1 MKILQPLRVLL
12 AGGSGQVGTLL
23 TQHFVD
29 AGHKVVILTRGRSNG
44 LHAARRVAWDGRSPG
59 AWTEQLENTDVLIN
73 LCGRSVNCRYH
84 KKNRK
89 EILESRVESTALLGR
104 VIAQCLRPPR
114 LWMNASTATIYRHS
128 LDRDMDELTGELG
141 GEEDDAPQEWRFSI
155 EVAKRWEEAFFS
167 ARAPRTRKI
176 ALRSAMTMSAEGGGV
191 FDAFLRIVRFGLGG
205 TLGSGKQYVS
215 WIHSADF
222 VSAID
227 FLISNQSLEGT
238 INLASPNP
246 LPNNLFMRRLRE
258 ASGIRVGLPA
268 PAWMLEVGAFLMGT
282 ETELLLKSRRV
293 VPARLLQAGFGF
305 QFPDWG
311 RAAKDLFIR
320 WQGSAD
326 QAKAE
331 ETMLLGGENHERAN

>member
-1 MKILQPLRVLL
+1 VKILQPLRVLL

-29 AGHKVVILTRGRSNG
+29 AGHKVVILTRARSNS
-44 LHAARRVAWDGRSPG
+44 LHGARSVAWDGRSPG
-59 AWTEQLENTDVLIN
+59 AWTEELGNTDVLIN
-73 LCGRSVNCRYH
+73 LCGRSVNCRYN

-89 EILESRVESTALLGR
+89 EILESRVESTALLGK
-104 VIAQCLRPPR
+104 VIAQCLRPPC

-128 LDRDMDELTGELG
+128 LDRDMDELAGELD
-141 GEEDDAPQEWRFSI
+141 GEEGDAPKEWRFSM
-155 EVAKRWEEAFFS
+155 EVAKRWEGAFFS
-167 ARAPRTRKI
+167 ARTPRTRKI
-176 ALRSAMTMSAEGGGV
+176 ALRSAMTMSAERGGV
-191 FDAFLRIVRFGLGG
+191 FDEFLRIARFGLGG
-205 TLGSGKQYVS
+205 TLGSGRQYVS

-227 FLISNQSLEGT
+227 FLISNESLEGT

-246 LPNNLFMRRLRE
+246 LPNNLFMRKLRE
-258 ASGIRVGLPA
+258 ASGIPVGLPA
-268 PAWMLEVGAFLMGT
+268 PEWMLEIGALLLGT

-293 VPARLLQAGFGF
+293 VPSRLLQAGFAF

-311 RAAKDLFIR
+311 PAAKDLFIR
-320 WQGSAD
+320 WQGWAG
-326 QAKAE
+326 QAKS

>member
-1 MKILQPLRVLL
+1 VKILQPLRVLL

-23 TQHFVD
+23 TQHFVA
-29 AGHKVVILTRGRSNG
+29 AGHKVVILTRGRSNS
-44 LHAARRVAWDGRSPG
+44 LHGVRSVAWDGRPG
-59 AWTEQLENTDVLIN
+59 AWTEQLDTDVLIN
-73 LCGRSVNCRYH
+73 LCGRSVNCRYN
-84 KKNRK
+84 KKNRT
-89 EILESRVESTALLGR
+89 EILESRVESTALLGKA
-104 VIAQCLRPPR
+104 IAQCLRPPR

-141 GEEDDAPQEWRFSI
+141 GEEGDAPKEWRFSI

-167 ARAPRTRKI
+167 ARTPRTRKI

-191 FDAFLRIVRFGLGG
+191 FDEFLRIVRFGLGG
-205 TLGSGKQYVS
+205 TLGSGQQYVS
-215 WIHSADF
+215 WIHPADF

-227 FLISNQSLEGT
+227 FLISNESLEGT

-246 LPNNLFMRRLRE
+246 LPNNLFMRKLRE
-258 ASGIRVGLPA
+258 ASGIPVGLPA
-268 PAWMLEVGAFLMGT
+268 RAWMLEVGAFLMGT

-326 QAKAE
+326 QAKS